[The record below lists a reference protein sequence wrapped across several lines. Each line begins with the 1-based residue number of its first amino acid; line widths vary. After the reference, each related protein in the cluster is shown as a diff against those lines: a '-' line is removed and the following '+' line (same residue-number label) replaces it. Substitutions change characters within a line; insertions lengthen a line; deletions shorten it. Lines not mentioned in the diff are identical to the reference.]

1 MQVARLFPLGSLKTP
16 KGNPMSESSKKKGI
30 IAAIGGLCTAI
41 AGTTVYQVAVDQLV
55 IRPGQQVLTKFLA
68 GQYEHSLQ
76 NGMSMVGSMIQNN
89 PDSIAAAANDLA
101 QANLPPA
108 ANIQLQC
115 RPLEGEEACLQRNTA
130 ELKARLGWEK
140 QQARLKA
147 LDNAYSACRDQ
158 TAQNPKID
166 LAARELVYEANI
178 RCLVADGYSKELNA
192 LAQNDANLAQ
202 IIAQTQDDL
211 TNPPAQNKE

>member
-1 MQVARLFPLGSLKTP
+1 
-16 KGNPMSESSKKKGI
+16 MSESSKKKGI

-130 ELKARLGWEK
+130 ELKARLGWEP
-140 QQARLKA
+140 RWI
-147 LDNAYSACRDQ
+147 
-158 TAQNPKID
+158 TPI
-166 LAARELVYEANI
+166 
-178 RCLVADGYSKELNA
+178 
-192 LAQNDANLAQ
+192 
-202 IIAQTQDDL
+202 
-211 TNPPAQNKE
+211 PPAATKPRKTRKSIWPPENWCMKPISAAWLPMATAKSLTRSPKTMPTLPKSSRKPKTI

>member
-1 MQVARLFPLGSLKTP
+1 
-16 KGNPMSESSKKKGI
+16 
-30 IAAIGGLCTAI
+30 
-41 AGTTVYQVAVDQLV
+41 
-55 IRPGQQVLTKFLA
+55 
-68 GQYEHSLQ
+68 
-76 NGMSMVGSMIQNN
+76 MSMVGSMIQNN

-178 RCLVADGYSKELNA
+178 RCLVADGYGKELNA

>member
-1 MQVARLFPLGSLKTP
+1 
-16 KGNPMSESSKKKGI
+16 MSESNNKKGI

-68 GQYEHSLQ
+68 GQYEQRLQ
-76 NGMSMVGSMIQNN
+76 SGMSMVGSMIQNN
-89 PDSIAAAANDLA
+89 PNSIATAANELA

-108 ANIQLQC
+108 ASNIQLQC
-115 RPLEGEEACLQRNTA
+115 RPLESEEACLQRNTA
-130 ELKARLGWEK
+130 ELKAQLGWEK
-140 QQARLKA
+140 QQARLTA

-166 LAARELVYEANI
+166 LSAREIVYEANI
-178 RCLVADGYSKELNA
+178 RCLMADGYGKELAA
-192 LAQNDANLAQ
+192 LAQNDANLAA
-202 IIAQTQDDL
+202 IIAQAKQDL
-211 TNPPAQNKE
+211 TTPPAQDKE

>member
-1 MQVARLFPLGSLKTP
+1 
-16 KGNPMSESSKKKGI
+16 MSESSKKKGI

-76 NGMSMVGSMIQNN
+76 NN

-101 QANLPPA
+101 QANLPLA

-178 RCLVADGYSKELNA
+178 RCLVADGYGKELNA

>member
-1 MQVARLFPLGSLKTP
+1 
-16 KGNPMSESSKKKGI
+16 MSESSRKKGI
-30 IAAIGGLCTAI
+30 IATIGGLCTAI

-76 NGMSMVGSMIQNN
+76 SGMSMVGSMIQNN
-89 PDSIAAAANDLA
+89 PDSIAA
-101 QANLPPA
+101 A

-178 RCLVADGYSKELNA
+178 RCLVADGYGKELNA

>member
-1 MQVARLFPLGSLKTP
+1 
-16 KGNPMSESSKKKGI
+16 MSESSKKKGI

-166 LAARELVYEANI
+166 LASRELVYEANI
-178 RCLVADGYSKELNA
+178 RCLVADGYGKELNA

>member
-1 MQVARLFPLGSLKTP
+1 
-16 KGNPMSESSKKKGI
+16 MSESSRKKGI
-30 IAAIGGLCTAI
+30 IATIGGLCTAI

-115 RPLEGEEACLQRNTA
+115 RPLEGEE
-130 ELKARLGWEK
+130 K

>member
-1 MQVARLFPLGSLKTP
+1 MQCPKPPNPQTP

-158 TAQNPKID
+158 TAQNPNID

-178 RCLVADGYSKELNA
+178 RCLVADGYGKELNT
-192 LAQNDANLAQ
+192 LAQNNANLAQ

-211 TNPPAQNKE
+211 ANPPAQNKE

>member
-1 MQVARLFPLGSLKTP
+1 
-16 KGNPMSESSKKKGI
+16 MSESSKKKGI

-68 GQYEHSLQ
+68 GQYEHRLQ

-178 RCLVADGYSKELNA
+178 RCLVADGYGKELNT
-192 LAQNDANLAQ
+192 LAQNNANLAQ

>member
-1 MQVARLFPLGSLKTP
+1 
-16 KGNPMSESSKKKGI
+16 MSESSKKKGI

-68 GQYEHSLQ
+68 GHYEHSLQ

-178 RCLVADGYSKELNA
+178 RCLVADGYGKELNA

>member
-1 MQVARLFPLGSLKTP
+1 
-16 KGNPMSESSKKKGI
+16 MSESSKKKGI

-68 GQYEHSLQ
+68 GQYEQRLQ
-76 NGMSMVGSMIQNN
+76 SGMSMVGSMIQNN
-89 PDSIAAAANDLA
+89 PNSIAAAANELA
-101 QANLPPA
+101 QANLPQA
-108 ANIQLQC
+108 SSVQLQC
-115 RPLEGEEACLQRNTA
+115 KPLEGEEACLQRNTA
-130 ELKARLGWEK
+130 ELKAQLGWEK
-140 QQARLKA
+140 QQARLTA

-158 TAQNPKID
+158 TAQNPNID

-178 RCLVADGYSKELNA
+178 RCLVADGYGKELNA